1 LNVDGHELCG
11 SRAALQEFTVRV
23 ARLNNRNTDPEG
35 FNFLREGCRIVPK
48 LAPPRTLAT
57 PLPGR
62 FLFCGFPRQTMGIVT
77 KRTCVLTSHF
87 LSRSNGARISWSLE
101 RLIQRG

>member
-35 FNFLREGCRIVPK
+35 FNFLRCHCSN
-48 LAPPRTLAT
+48 
-57 PLPGR
+57 GR
-62 FLFCGFPRQTMGIVT
+62 AYHG
-77 KRTCVLTSHF
+77 
-87 LSRSNGARISWSLE
+87 RSND
-101 RLIQRG
+101 